1 VKRQVNVEI
10 YTTHKLTKK
19 FYKLIRK
26 GQDLIE
32 KKGKRPEHLLY
43 KEDI

>member
-26 GQDLIE
+26 RQEI
-32 KKGKRPEHLLY
+32 
-43 KEDI
+43 